1 MQTTR
6 TASGERLVLRT
17 SLSEIDRLAA
27 WIDGIAGR
35 AGLPADT
42 IFALQLCL
50 EEAVANVI
58 MYSGAPEEAPISIE
72 IMLDKSG
79 ATVVIEDNGRP
90 FDPTRLPPRV
100 KPASLDE
107 SRIGELGVH
116 LMRQY
121 SNSISYER
129 LDSRNRLTLTFH
141 AQSPAARK

>member
-6 TASGERLVLRT
+6 TASGERLVVRT

-27 WIDGIAGR
+27 WIDGIAGQ

-42 IFALQLCL
+42 VFALQLCL

-58 MYSGAPEEAPISIE
+58 MYSGAPDEAPISIE
-72 IMLDKSG
+72 IMPDKGG
-79 ATVVIEDNGRP
+79 ATVVVEDSGRP

-121 SNSISYER
+121 SNSIRYER
-129 LDSRNRLTLTFH
+129 VDSRNRLTLTFD